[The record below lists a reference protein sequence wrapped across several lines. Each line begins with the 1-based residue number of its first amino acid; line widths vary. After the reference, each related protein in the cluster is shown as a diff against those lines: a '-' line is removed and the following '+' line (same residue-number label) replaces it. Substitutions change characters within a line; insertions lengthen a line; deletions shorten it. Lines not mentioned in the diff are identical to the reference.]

1 MSVSCS
7 ERIQT
12 KEEKKELFDFS
23 RARDKCAIGFCAREK
38 ENEKRDCM

>member
-7 ERIQT
+7 ERIEA
-12 KEEKKELFDFS
+12 KEEKKLFDFS
-23 RARDKCAIGFCAREK
+23 RALFMICNQQFAREE